1 MGGISTY
8 LNQEVRDS
16 CYGSLARSVFA
27 VSNHLAK
34 ESPRNDGRMKDSSEE
49 ALVLPEDLTEQ
60 FFGKHLRK
68 TLDWKRTEDAF
79 QLEGA
84 LAP

>member
-1 MGGISTY
+1 MSIK
-8 LNQEVRDS
+8 NQFASDTLIRWV
-16 CYGSLARSVFA
+16 ARYS
-27 VSNHLAK
+27 SNHLAK

-49 ALVLPEDLTEQ
+49 ALVLPEELTEQ

>member
-1 MGGISTY
+1 M
-8 LNQEVRDS
+8 EME
-16 CYGSLARSVFA
+16 C
-27 VSNHLAK
+27 
-34 ESPRNDGRMKDSSEE
+34 PRNDGRMKDASEE

-60 FFGKHLRK
+60 FLGKHLRK

-84 LAP
+84 FAS

>member
-34 ESPRNDGRMKDSSEE
+34 KSPRNDGRMKDSSEE

>member
-1 MGGISTY
+1 
-8 LNQEVRDS
+8 
-16 CYGSLARSVFA
+16 
-27 VSNHLAK
+27 
-34 ESPRNDGRMKDSSEE
+34 MKDASEQ

-68 TLDWKRTEDAF
+68 TLDWKRTKDAF

-84 LAP
+84 LAPWIW